1 MSQHKQSSRKIITGA
16 VCLAGWIVVASP
28 VSCPAV
34 ETVLS
39 NFNGTGFTY
48 TFDGFTAQTGPTA
61 VRLFDTTNGWGG
73 AGNVFGSTQNLS
85 AFADGRWVVDLT
97 ANPPNGVNNFT
108 LELYDTSNRSGKWSF
123 SVGGL
128 TPGVP
133 TTLTS
138 STTLANPTDGTGDW
152 HNLDLSQINQWLILG
167 EWQSPALFDISFDR
181 VKISTT
187 ADPPPPYAGAEP
199 NAPWRAEAVTRIDA
213 IRKADLR
220 VTVTD
225 AAGNPVP
232 NADVGVHMQQH
243 EFSFGSAVQ
252 AYRLR
257 DNNPAY
263 DTYKQKV
270 AELFNMAT
278 IENNLK
284 WPAWNGEWGSNFTQQ
299 GAANAIDWLNDHQIK
314 VRGHNLIWPGYANLP
329 QTVKNVLDGVPL
341 NAAEQQQ
348 LRNLIA
354 SHIADIAGEFA
365 GELAAWDV
373 INEPRTNHDVMDNL
387 SEGNLAMVHWFQQ
400 ARAADATA
408 KLYLNDYGILSSGG
422 GTNTV
427 NQQVYY
433 DTIEY
438 LVDNGAPIDGVGF
451 QGHFSAD
458 SLTGPVQLWTIFD
471 RFAALGL
478 DMQITEFDLPVTDEQ
493 LQAQYLRDLMT
504 AVFAHDGLNAF
515 VMWGFWEGAS
525 APNAGMFRND
535 WSIKPSGQEYL
546 DLVFNQWWTDEDV
559 SSDPLG
565 EALVRAFKGEHD
577 VSASFGEFSE
587 TLDAFLGDG
596 GLDLEIVL
604 PFLLGDFNR
613 NGKVDAADYVVWRRS
628 LGTSV
633 TPGTAADGNN
643 DGQVTMADLNVWK
656 QHFGESMPAGFAE
669 ASVPESSSNLLLL
682 IGMSSGF
689 AAFRRR

>member
-1 MSQHKQSSRKIITGA
+1 
-16 VCLAGWIVVASP
+16 
-28 VSCPAV
+28 
-34 ETVLS
+34 
-39 NFNGTGFTY
+39 
-48 TFDGFTAQTGPTA
+48 
-61 VRLFDTTNGWGG
+61 
-73 AGNVFGSTQNLS
+73 
-85 AFADGRWVVDLT
+85 
-97 ANPPNGVNNFT
+97 
-108 LELYDTSNRSGKWSF
+108 
-123 SVGGL
+123 
-128 TPGVP
+128 
-133 TTLTS
+133 
-138 STTLANPTDGTGDW
+138 
-152 HNLDLSQINQWLILG
+152 
-167 EWQSPALFDISFDR
+167 
-181 VKISTT
+181 
-187 ADPPPPYAGAEP
+187 
-199 NAPWRAEAVTRIDA
+199 
-213 IRKADLR
+213 
-220 VTVTD
+220 
-225 AAGNPVP
+225 
-232 NADVGVHMQQH
+232 
-243 EFSFGSAVQ
+243 
-252 AYRLR
+252 
-257 DNNPAY
+257 
-263 DTYKQKV
+263 
-270 AELFNMAT
+270 MAT

-354 SHIADIAGEFA
+354 SHIADIGGEFA
-365 GELAAWDV
+365 GQLAAWDV

-427 NQQVYY
+427 NQQVFY
-433 DTIEY
+433 DTIDY
-438 LVDNGAPIDGVGF
+438 LLDNGAPIDGVGF

-471 RFAALGL
+471 RFAELGL
-478 DMQITEFDLPVTDEQ
+478 DMQITEFDLPITDEQ

-504 AVFAHDGLNAF
+504 SVFAHDGLNAF

-565 EALVRAFKGEHD
+565 EAIVRAFKGEHD

-587 TLDAFLGDG
+587 TLDAILGAG
-596 GLDLEIVL
+596 GLDLEIAL

-613 NGKVDAADYVVWRRS
+613 DGKVNAADYVVWRRS

-633 TPGTAADGNN
+633 APGTAADGNN
-643 DGQVTMADLNVWK
+643 DGQVTMADLNIWK
-656 QHFGESMPAGFAE
+656 QHFGEIMPAGFAE